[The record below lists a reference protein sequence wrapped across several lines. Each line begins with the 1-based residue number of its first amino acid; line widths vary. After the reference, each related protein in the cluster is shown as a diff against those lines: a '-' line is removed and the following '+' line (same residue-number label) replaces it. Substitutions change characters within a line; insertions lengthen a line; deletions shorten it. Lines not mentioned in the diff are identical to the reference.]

1 MASKEIVYL
10 NSDNVI
16 EVSNLRDT
24 IADVLLNTTDYPGL
38 TVTARVL
45 TSAGVVVSGTADPI
59 TLTEVTGYKGL
70 FRGTIP
76 DTASFTNGDEGT
88 VEVTADAGAGLK
100 RVFVFKY
107 AVQALED

>member
-1 MASKEIVYL
+1 MASKETIYL
-10 NSDNVI
+10 DSDNVI

-24 IADVLLNTTDYPGL
+24 IADVLLNTTDYPSL
-38 TVTARVL
+38 TVGARVL
-45 TSAGVVVSGTADPI
+45 DSAGQAVSGVADPI
-59 TLTEVTGYKGL
+59 TLTEITGFKGL

-76 DTASFTNGDEGT
+76 DTASFSNGDEGT

-100 RVFVFKY
+100 RVFVFEY